1 MFILRPIEI
10 SLRGGLP
17 RVLYLRFENPA
28 FQLVLDVKSGLIGG
42 LPLFLL
48 ISFINR
54 LILQIL
60 VLGFVFGREVVLL
73 GAEKDIVLF
82 RDYGAIELQ
91 LFLIV
96 NLFAVGEVGSLLV
109 KLDVT
114 YLVIEV
120 DFRLAEGDGLELL
133 LLFGNEL
140 GLLVPQLEMAVSQ
153 VLHQAL
159 KMRCKYF

>member
-17 RVLYLRFENPA
+17 RVLHLRFENPA
-28 FQLVLDVKSGLIGG
+28 FQLVLDVQSGLIGG

-96 NLFAVGEVGSLLV
+96 DLFAVGEVGSLLV
-109 KLDVT
+109 ELDVT

>member
-17 RVLYLRFENPA
+17 RVLHLRFEDPA
-28 FQLVLDVKSGLIGG
+28 FQLVLDVQSGLIGG

>member
-1 MFILRPIEI
+1 M
-10 SLRGGLP
+10 
-17 RVLYLRFENPA
+17 
-28 FQLVLDVKSGLIGG
+28 
-42 LPLFLL
+42 
-48 ISFINR
+48 
-54 LILQIL
+54 
-60 VLGFVFGREVVLL
+60 
-73 GAEKDIVLF
+73 DIVLF

-96 NLFAVGEVGSLLV
+96 DLFAVGEVGSLLV
-109 KLDVT
+109 ELDVT